1 MFVNNQCFQE
11 DELQEMVRESSLL
24 EDTYGRF
31 FNLTVVNKDIEE
43 AYVSIVDA
51 SERLEKEE
59 HWVPLDWAQ
68 KN

>member
-1 MFVNNQCFQE
+1 MQE
-11 DELQEMVRESSLL
+11 DELQEMISESKVL

-31 FNLTVVNKDIEE
+31 FDLTIVNKDIEE
-43 AYVSIVDA
+43 AYVSVIEA
-51 SERLEKEE
+51 SERLEQEE

>member
-1 MFVNNQCFQE
+1 MIS
-11 DELQEMVRESSLL
+11 ESKVL

-31 FNLTVVNKDIEE
+31 FDLTVVNKDIEE
-43 AYVSIVDA
+43 AYVSVIEA
-51 SERLEKEE
+51 SERLEQEE

>member
-1 MFVNNQCFQE
+1 MQE
-11 DELQEMVRESSLL
+11 DELQEMISESKVL

-31 FNLTVVNKDIEE
+31 FDLTVVNKDIEE
-43 AYVSIVDA
+43 AYVSVIEA
-51 SERLEKEE
+51 SERLEQEE

>member
-1 MFVNNQCFQE
+1 MISASR
-11 DELQEMVRESSLL
+11 ML

-31 FNLTVVNKDIEE
+31 FDLTVVNKEIDE
-43 AYVSIVDA
+43 AHVSVTEA
-51 SERLEKEE
+51 FERLEQEE